1 MEGKVISFRRRGISA
16 NISDVYPTETHALQ
30 AIEEVANYIA
40 AMAKMGRGVVRI
52 PIGRPAYEAIL
63 KELNKRRGADSPKVV
78 KIHWDGIPVVGTH
91 G

>member
-16 NISDVYPTETHALQ
+16 NISDVCPTETHALL
-30 AIEEVANYIA
+30 AIEEVAYYIA
-40 AMAKMGRGVVRI
+40 AMARMGRGLVRI
-52 PIGRPAYEAIL
+52 PIGRPAYESLL

-78 KIHWDGIPVVGTH
+78 TIHWDGIPVVVGH